1 MIVFWILV
9 CVVAV
14 IAELAT
20 PTALVSVWLVLGGL
34 VGLFLCILNVP
45 FWIQFGSFAVVSILL
60 MLIVRPMATR
70 YLRGNT
76 VATNADRHIGE
87 IGVVI
92 KPIKEDEW
100 GLVKVQGTE
109 WHAVSVDA
117 TFIDVNEKIKVIA
130 IEGAKLIVKS
140 VSTEKEG

>member
-1 MIVFWILV
+1 MTLFWILI

-14 IAELAT
+14 VAELAT
-20 PTALVSVWLVLGGL
+20 PTALVSVWIVIGGL
-34 VGLFLCILNVP
+34 VGLFLSILNVP
-45 FWIQFGSFAVVSILL
+45 FWIQFVSFAVVSILL
-60 MLIVRPMATR
+60 MMIVRPMATR

-92 KPIKEDEW
+92 KPIHPDEW

-117 TFIDVNEKIKVIA
+117 TNIDANEKVKVIA

-140 VSTEKEG
+140 ISTEKEG